1 VPEDFKT
8 YINRLI
14 AHAEKH
20 FNLLKDALSMEEYE
34 TADFMAQIVVLDLT
48 KLREVI
54 NARLIFSKKQS

>member
-1 VPEDFKT
+1 MPEDFKT
-8 YINRLI
+8 YIDRLV

-20 FNLLKDALSMEEYE
+20 FNLLKDALSKEEYE

-54 NARLIFSKKQS
+54 NARLIFSKKPA